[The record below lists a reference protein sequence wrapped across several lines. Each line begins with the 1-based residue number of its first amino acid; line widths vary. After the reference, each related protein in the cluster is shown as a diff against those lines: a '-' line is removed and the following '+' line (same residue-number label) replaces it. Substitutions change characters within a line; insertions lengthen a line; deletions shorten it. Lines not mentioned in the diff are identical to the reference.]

1 MVRSSAP
8 GHLCCGGVP
17 PYGIMK
23 RRTEPEFSSP
33 QKKQKKKVE
42 DLGLTLSS
50 TSDDEAQLSNHTT
63 QESSSSSSGS
73 ESESDEKR
81 LGFNNEF
88 KQDSLVEGTSSRY
101 SMYNSVSQKLMAKMG
116 FREGEGLGK
125 YGQGR
130 KDIVEASNQ
139 KGRRGFG
146 LTLKGFDGELNIDWQ
161 DEPEVSLYCF
171 EYLFIAVFR
180 ICPQGMF
187 FQC

>member
-1 MVRSSAP
+1 
-8 GHLCCGGVP
+8 
-17 PYGIMK
+17 
-23 RRTEPEFSSP
+23 
-33 QKKQKKKVE
+33 
-42 DLGLTLSS
+42 
-50 TSDDEAQLSNHTT
+50 
-63 QESSSSSSGS
+63 
-73 ESESDEKR
+73 
-81 LGFNNEF
+81 
-88 KQDSLVEGTSSRY
+88 
-101 SMYNSVSQKLMAKMG
+101 MG

-187 FQC
+187 FQCWHSTTVKWLSWIDPDSIFFRDGVFSGNKSVSDGLLLWSVWFVPECVVVNMMENCYQAVLFYFVCHCFSYSNRWCFLSILFCVCIIILKKKKKLKCPIPVSCQVPQKGRKLK